1 MRPLHTLPCATSV
14 TSRISR
20 PPTDGSEFWL
30 KICSVSTRLDR
41 PYRPNSSVLWLVF
54 RNAEDHMSRVPTPH
68 EHSYN
73 YFQSDPLKW
82 KVCFANRRQKRRHN
96 QKPTCERLAILVS
109 PSPSPLQFQTSSLS
123 LPPGARR
130 HVSSSPRPCVP
141 NNCATCTGQCV
152 EILQFLI

>member
-1 MRPLHTLPCATSV
+1 MLCSPLICRGSV
-14 TSRISR
+14 FFSVRLCQHCSWGDGGALMLIAARWGKQSASIYSRNMLR
-20 PPTDGSEFWL
+20 Q
-30 KICSVSTRLDR
+30 
-41 PYRPNSSVLWLVF
+41 
-54 RNAEDHMSRVPTPH
+54 PTPH

>member
-1 MRPLHTLPCATSV
+1 MLCSPLICPGSV
-14 TSRISR
+14 CFFA
-20 PPTDGSEFWL
+20 P
-30 KICSVSTRLDR
+30 SVSTLKLGGWGGALMLIAARWGKQSASI
-41 PYRPNSSVLWLVF
+41 YS
-54 RNAEDHMSRVPTPH
+54 RNMLRQPTPH
-68 EHSYN
+68 EHSYK

-96 QKPTCERLAILVS
+96 QKPTRERLAILVS

-123 LPPGARR
+123 PPSGARR

-141 NNCATCTGQCV
+141 NNFCATCTGQCV

>member
-1 MRPLHTLPCATSV
+1 MLCSPLICLGSV
-14 TSRISR
+14 FFVRSVCVNIEVGGMGGGLMLIAARWGKLSASIYSRNM
-20 PPTDGSEFWL
+20 L
-30 KICSVSTRLDR
+30 LQ
-41 PYRPNSSVLWLVF
+41 
-54 RNAEDHMSRVPTPH
+54 PTPH

-123 LPPGARR
+123 QPPGARR